1 MGDKGKAPRR
11 PGACWCTGLLAIL
24 GLVGAIFFCTLG
36 LSSWSETTHHE
47 VTKHPVEIFEF
58 DSKSRWVDFD
68 GNFEYGKLRPLAA
81 TKLRGAGAKTA
92 DEAHASG
99 ELHRGV
105 AVAVLRPAADRKR
118 NDCDVLLTKRASHM
132 ATCAGSWTLVGE
144 HAMEGETF
152 RQTAVR
158 ALSEELGLG
167 KDGVEIAD
175 LLPPA
180 EGGGESF
187 VLLQTPYADLERDLQ
202 ATGVFA
208 AKLSRRA
215 ARSVS
220 FDKDVDEW
228 KWVEQGE
235 LRDVDACTPE
245 IAALNRVIRDKLWDA
260 FPRKKGV

>member
-1 MGDKGKAPRR
+1 MAHGDTEWVMEFPAGWRYRR
-11 PGACWCTGLLAIL
+11 QMAVSDPPQHANEGAC
-24 GLVGAIFFCTLG
+24 LVIKNL
-36 LSSWSETTHHE
+36 
-47 VTKHPVEIFEF
+47 
-58 DSKSRWVDFD
+58 DSVD
-68 GNFEYGKLRPLAA
+68 LRIGYVN
-81 TKLRGAGAKTA
+81 KVTA
-92 DEAHASG
+92 DG
-99 ELHRGV
+99 
-105 AVAVLRPAADRKR
+105 D
-118 NDCDVLLTKRASHM
+118 
-132 ATCAGSWTLVGE
+132 
-144 HAMEGETF
+144 AMEGETF